1 MQPGTKKFRY
11 GDDPFALL
19 CRRVEPFQ
27 AKLATHYIYTR
38 VRDQAGLQV
47 FMKNHVFAVWDFM
60 TLVKALQQR
69 LTCVTTPWLPPAN
82 PLAARLIN
90 EIVLG
95 EETDEVADGEYLSHY
110 VLYLRAM
117 GEIGADPRP
126 MLQFEESLRGGYS
139 VEQSLAPLDVA
150 EATRVF
156 VLRTLA
162 MARGKTHEIAASL
175 LLAREDLIPVMF
187 DRLVREMDG
196 REGATGRMARKG
208 RELRERAP
216 SRLRG
221 LLKSS
226 VGTAWD
232 RFDAEHPDPRAN
244 FRLYLERHVHLDG
257 EEHGPMGR
265 RMLME
270 LCGDDDTK
278 WDEATQ
284 AARAALEAR
293 IALWDGVLL
302 AIERSRQGAHDRV
315 EAGETWS
322 GRDLGAWLA
331 DQRAQAVTATEQS
344 LGEPS
349 GSA

>member
-1 MQPGTKKFRY
+1 MQPGTKKFRH
-11 GDDPFALL
+11 GDDAFALL

-60 TLVKALQQR
+60 TLIKTLQAQ

-90 EIVLG
+90 EIILG
-95 EETDEVADGEYLSHY
+95 EETDEIGRDEYLSHY
-110 VLYLRAM
+110 ALYLRAM
-117 GEIGADPRP
+117 GEIGADPGP
-126 MLQFEESLRGGYS
+126 MLRFEQALRGGAT
-139 VEQSLAPLDVA
+139 VADTLPPLDICD
-150 EATRVF
+150 ATKAF
-156 VLRTLA
+156 VLGTMRA
-162 MARGKTHEIAASL
+162 AGGQTHEVAAAL

-187 DRLVREMDG
+187 DRVVREMDG
-196 REGATGRMARKG
+196 RAAVDSRLARAG

-221 LLKSS
+221 LVPGS
-226 VGTAWD
+226 VKQGWQRYD
-232 RFDAEHPDPRAN
+232 QEHPDPRAN
-244 FRLYLERHVHLDG
+244 FRLNLQRHVHLDG

-270 LCGDDDTK
+270 LCGDDQQK
-278 WDEATQ
+278 WEEATL
-284 AARAALEAR
+284 AARVALEAR

-302 AIERSRQGAHDRV
+302 AIERARHGGERV
-315 EAGETWS
+315 EAGETWG
-322 GRDLGAWLA
+322 GRDLAAWLA
-331 DQRAQAVTATEQS
+331 EQRSQAAR
-344 LGEPS
+344 
-349 GSA
+349 SASTRASETP